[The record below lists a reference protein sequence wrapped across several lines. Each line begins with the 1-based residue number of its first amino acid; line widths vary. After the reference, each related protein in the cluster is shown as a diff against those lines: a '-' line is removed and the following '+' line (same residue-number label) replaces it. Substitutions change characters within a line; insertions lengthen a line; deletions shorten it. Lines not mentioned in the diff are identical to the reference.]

1 MIKEIR
7 IKNYKSVN
15 KLKLDLGRVNVF
27 IGANGCGKSN
37 LLEAIGLGA
46 MAFGGHGLPNEFL
59 ISRGIRVTE
68 PQFMRSA
75 FEKDTQNKNVELS
88 FTYNNAI
95 EWGVDLSHDGAP
107 FSEWDT
113 KPKEKLSNLIIKAIE
128 ENKVTPNFDIDLIMR
143 EKYSIVKHVEKFSI
157 FSPENEKLREFASK
171 STTALGI
178 HGSGLFYLL
187 SVSTEEEIAEIKQNL
202 KLIDW
207 FDDFEMMGN
216 EQTGEKKINIKD
228 RYIANQEF
236 PFDQRNANEGFLF
249 LLFYLSLF
257 ISKYTPPFFAI
268 DNIDN
273 ALNPKLCTALA
284 RRLTKL
290 SQKHDKQV
298 LITTHNPAVL
308 DGLDLNDEEQRLFI
322 VYRNIE
328 GHTKVQRVNKKPRIE
343 GEESVKLSEAFLRG
357 YLGGLNKV

>member
-37 LLEAIGLGA
+37 ILEAVGLGA
-46 MAFGGHGLPNEFL
+46 LAFGGHDLPIEMFRM
-59 ISRGIRVTE
+59 RGIRVTE
-68 PQFMRSA
+68 PQLMRSA
-75 FEKDTQNKNVELS
+75 FERKSQEKSVEL
-88 FTYNNAI
+88 FFIDNENL
-95 EWGVDLSHDGAP
+95 EHGVDLIHNNKP
-107 FSEWDT
+107 FSKWEA
-113 KPKEKLSNLIIKAIE
+113 KQKN
-128 ENKVTPNFDIDLIMR
+128 
-143 EKYSIVKHVEKFSI
+143 SIVESINRKYTEDSNFNQLEHLYSVLKYVENFHI
-157 FSPENEKLREFASK
+157 FSPENEKLREFASE

-187 SVSTEEEIAEIKQNL
+187 SVSSDEEIAEIKQNL

-207 FDDFEMMGN
+207 FEDFEMMGN
-216 EQTGEKKINIKD
+216 ERTGEKRINLKD
-228 RYIANQEF
+228 RYTSNKDF

-290 SQKHDKQV
+290 SQKHNKQV

-328 GHTKVQRVNKKPRIE
+328 GHTKVQRVKKKPTLE

-357 YLGGLNKV
+357 YLGGLNKI

>member
-46 MAFGGHGLPNEFL
+46 IAFGGSKLSNELFEL
-59 ISRGIRVTE
+59 RGIRVTE
-68 PQFMRSA
+68 PRFMRSA
-75 FEKDTQNKNVELS
+75 FDQKTQDKNVELH
-88 FTYNNAI
+88 FTDNKNLNWAA
-95 EWGVDLSHDGAP
+95 DFTHDNQP
-107 FSEWDT
+107 FSEWKIED
-113 KPKEKLSNLIIKAIE
+113 KSKLTARLFDSSSNDYI
-128 ENKVTPNFDIDLIMR
+128 TDLDRQIHL
-143 EKYSIVKHVEKFSI
+143 EDVSKYVEKFSI

-187 SVSTEEEIAEIKQNL
+187 SVSTDKEIAEIKQNL

-216 EQTGEKKINIKD
+216 ERTGEKKINIKD

-328 GHTKVQRVNKKPRIE
+328 GHTKVQRVNKKPTIE

>member
-37 LLEAIGLGA
+37 ILEAIGLGA
-46 MAFGGHGLPNEFL
+46 MVLGGQNLSDAFLEL
-59 ISRGIRVTE
+59 RGIRVTE
-68 PQFMRSA
+68 PRLMRSA
-75 FEKDTQNKNVELS
+75 FNEENQYENVELAFS
-88 FTYNNAI
+88 DKKKFAW
-95 EWGVDLSHDGAP
+95 EVDLAHDNTP
-107 FSEWDT
+107 FSEWR
-113 KPKEKLSNLIIKAIE
+113 IE
-128 ENKVTPNFDIDLIMR
+128 QKDEFIEGLLDKKNNEFKTSHTIGR
-143 EKYSIVKHVEKFSI
+143 YVEKFSI
-157 FSPENEKLREFASK
+157 FSPENKKLREFASK
-171 STTALGI
+171 SSTALGI

-187 SVSTEEEIAEIKQNL
+187 SVSTDEEIAEIKQNL

-216 EQTGEKKINIKD
+216 ERTGEKKINIKD

-273 ALNPKLCTALA
+273 ALNPKLCTVLA

-328 GHTKVQRVNKKPRIE
+328 GHTKVQRVNKKPIIE

>member
-37 LLEAIGLGA
+37 ILEAIGLGA
-46 MAFGGHGLPNEFL
+46 IAFGGSKLSNELFEL
-59 ISRGIRVTE
+59 RGIRVTE
-68 PQFMRSA
+68 PRLMRSA
-75 FEKDTQNKNVELS
+75 FDEENQSKNVELAFS
-88 FTYNNAI
+88 DKKNCAW
-95 EWGVDLSHDGAP
+95 EADLVHDNTP
-107 FSEWDT
+107 FSEWRVEQKDEFIEGLLD
-113 KPKEKLSNLIIKAIE
+113 KNSNVLETFNTIG
-128 ENKVTPNFDIDLIMR
+128 R
-143 EKYSIVKHVEKFSI
+143 YVEKFSI
-157 FSPENEKLREFASK
+157 FSPENKKLREFASK

-187 SVSTEEEIAEIKQNL
+187 SVSSDEEIAEIKQNL

-207 FDDFEMMGN
+207 FDDFEMIGN
-216 EQTGEKKINIKD
+216 ERTGEKRINIKD
-228 RYIANQEF
+228 RYTSNKDF

-328 GHTKVQRVNKKPRIE
+328 GHTKVQRVNKKPTIE

>member
-37 LLEAIGLGA
+37 ILEAIGLGA
-46 MAFGGHGLPNEFL
+46 IAFGGSKLSNELFEL
-59 ISRGIRVTE
+59 RGIRVTE
-68 PQFMRSA
+68 PRLMRSA
-75 FEKDTQNKNVELS
+75 FDEENQSKNVELAFS
-88 FTYNNAI
+88 DKKNCTWEA
-95 EWGVDLSHDGAP
+95 DLVHDNTP
-107 FSEWDT
+107 FSEWRVEQKDEFIEGLLD
-113 KPKEKLSNLIIKAIE
+113 KNSNVLETFNTIG
-128 ENKVTPNFDIDLIMR
+128 R
-143 EKYSIVKHVEKFSI
+143 YVEKFSI
-157 FSPENEKLREFASK
+157 FSPENKKLREFASK

-187 SVSTEEEIAEIKQNL
+187 SVSSDEEIAEIKQNL

-207 FDDFEMMGN
+207 FDDFEMIGN
-216 EQTGEKKINIKD
+216 ERTGEKRINIKD
-228 RYIANQEF
+228 RYTSNKDF

-328 GHTKVQRVNKKPRIE
+328 GHTKVQRVNKKPTIE

-357 YLGGLNKV
+357 YLEGLNKV

>member
-37 LLEAIGLGA
+37 ILEAIGLGA

-59 ISRGIRVTE
+59 ISRGVRVTE
-68 PQFMRSA
+68 PRFMRSA
-75 FEKDTQNKNVELS
+75 FEEKSQDKSVELS
-88 FTYNNAI
+88 FVDNENL
-95 EWGVDLSHDGAP
+95 EHGVDLVHNNKP
-107 FSEWDT
+107 FSKWEA
-113 KPKEKLSNLIIKAIE
+113 KQKK
-128 ENKVTPNFDIDLIMR
+128 
-143 EKYSIVKHVEKFSI
+143 SIVESVDRKHAESNKFNQLEHLYSVLKYVENFHI

-171 STTALGI
+171 SSTALGI

-187 SVSTEEEIAEIKQNL
+187 SVSTDEEIAEIKQNL

-216 EQTGEKKINIKD
+216 ERTGEKKINIKD

-273 ALNPKLCTALA
+273 ALNPKLCTVLA

-328 GHTKVQRVNKKPRIE
+328 GHTKVQRVNKKPIIE